1 MFAEPLIIIRQ
12 NDGRRTSDTGRN
24 GTHTCGKDRS
34 NQQACQPHR
43 QLIDYKKR
51 KDIIRPHPVGQDPRM
66 HFIERIQSSPYHK
79 ENGRNGNKQ
88 ISSEQGRELSLL
100 LILRR
105 MITLHITLVYTIVLQ
120 IGKYAINQAHPKSGL
135 T

>member
-1 MFAEPLIIIRQ
+1 MVDELVTLVAMVLIPAAKI
-12 NDGRRTSDTGRN
+12 
-24 GTHTCGKDRS
+24 RS

-66 HFIERIQSSPYHK
+66 HFIERIQPGSYHK

-88 ISSEQGRELSLL
+88 ISSEQGRKFSLFSFFA
-100 LILRR
+100 
-105 MITLHITLVYTIVLQ
+105 V
-120 IGKYAINQAHPKSGL
+120 
-135 T
+135 